1 MNKTKQDNKIPLSK
15 TEYGIYLEF
24 ISNPKSTAYN
34 LPLFLTLDKNTDTEK
49 LRKAVETTIENHSYL
64 KSKLYFDND
73 GNVYK
78 KISEEPVNI
87 EIKEISD
94 SDFNKADYIYPF
106 DLLNDKL
113 YRISIL
119 KLESSVI
126 LFCDIHHI
134 IFDRYSLAVFF
145 DDIDRAFN
153 GLTLVNETYTANDV
167 SREESERLLTSELQD
182 AKKYYNSVFG
192 GLEVESVPFNDKK
205 DGVPQAK
212 KLHFDFET
220 FDADTIREFA
230 HKLEI
235 KTSTFFDSVF
245 GFVLSKFSGAE
256 ESLFATVFNG
266 RYEKLKRT
274 CGMFV
279 KTMPLYCNIQKTDDI
294 EQYLKE
300 IDLQIDNSRKH
311 NLYSYSDIC
320 SDLHISPQVLF
331 SYQGDVLNKISF
343 CGSETVAEFE
353 SSNDPKEI
361 ITFEIYRNNG
371 KFYAELEYR
380 TDLFNEES
388 MQILLCSYEKAIS
401 EFLRKLKLSE
411 VEITDSNQISL
422 LDSFNATEDEYEKT
436 DIVTLL
442 RQQAKQ
448 NPDNTAV
455 VYLDKSYNYKET
467 DGISEKVGAYITS
480 LGIGKE
486 DVVSVL
492 IPRCEYIVLASL
504 GVLKSGAAYQ
514 PLDPSYPQERLE
526 FMMKDASAKLLI
538 TSKELLS
545 LVPNYSGKILF
556 IEDIPDLPDC
566 NKAETNPNPDDLFIM
581 LYTSG
586 STGTPKGCMLEHRNI
601 VSFCNWYRKYYNLTS
616 ESRVAAY
623 ASYGFDA
630 NMMDMYPALTTG
642 AAVYIIDESIRLDLI
657 AIDKYFDENGITHSF
672 MTTQVGRQ
680 FALETNCKSL
690 QHLSVGGERL
700 VPVAVNKN
708 FKFYNLY
715 GPTECTIITTAFP
728 VDKLYDRVPIGKGLY
743 NTKLYV
749 VDKYGRRVPPC
760 VPGELWVAGHGVSR
774 GYLNRPEQN
783 EKVFIKNPFT
793 NEKGYER
800 VYRTGDIVRF
810 LPGGNIDFVGRN
822 DGQVKIRGFRIELS
836 EVERIIREFDGIKDA
851 TVAAFDEPG
860 GGKFVAAYV
869 VSDEKIDIKKLNEFI
884 LENKPPYM
892 VPAVTMQIDKIP
904 LNQNQKVNKRALPI
918 PQKQVEDIIAP
929 ENEIQQRIFDCI
941 SEVIGTDNFGI
952 TTDIFYAGLT
962 SIGAIKL
969 NVLLSKAFDVAIKIN
984 DLKENNTVKRL
995 EKFLSNSQT
1004 AEKYDILSDYP
1015 ITQTQNGIF
1024 VECAA
1029 NPGTTIYNIPY
1040 LLKLSKNID
1049 INRLK
1054 AAVEST
1060 INAHPYIK
1068 TKLFINEK
1076 GDIRALRNDSDT
1088 PLVEIVEC
1096 EELPENSE
1104 LVIPFEILNGN
1115 LYRAKIYKT
1124 NDANYLFLEFHHII
1138 CDGTSEAVII
1148 EDINSFYEGKA
1159 VEAES
1164 YTGFENALDEEK
1176 ARTTEAYTNAKKYYD
1191 SIFNGCDTGFLP
1203 VKDKNEPLPSVGRC
1217 ELECDFSVED
1227 IKNYCD
1233 KINIT
1238 LNAFFNGVFGFVL
1251 SKYNYKDEA
1260 LFTTIYNGRN
1270 DSRLSRAVTMLVK
1283 TFPVH
1288 CNIDGEKKIADLL
1301 IDTKN
1306 QLIESMS
1313 NDIYSFAEISR
1324 AYDIKADIMFAYQG
1338 DSFEFDSIGG
1348 EKAESVVLGLDTAKA
1363 PISIGVFIKNGKFEF
1378 VCEYRSDMYNESTIM
1393 GMAECLSVASQEF
1406 LRKLKLSEVEITD
1419 SNQISLLDSFN
1430 ATEDE
1435 YEKTDIVTLLRQ
1447 QAKQNPDNT
1456 AVVYLDKS
1464 YNYKETDG
1472 ISEKVGAYI
1481 TSLGIGKEDVVS
1493 VLIPRC
1499 EYIVLAS
1506 LGVLKSG
1513 AAYQPLD
1520 PSYPQERLEFMMKDA
1535 SAKLLITSK
1544 ELLSL
1549 VPNYSGKILFIED
1562 IPDLPDCNKAETNP
1576 NPDDLFIMLYTSGS
1590 TGTPKG
1596 CMLEHRNIVSF
1607 CNWYRKYYN
1616 LTSESRVAAYA
1627 SYGFDANMMD
1637 MYPALTTGAA
1647 VYIIDESIR
1656 LDLIAIDK
1664 YFDENGI
1671 THSFMTTQV
1680 GRQFALETNCKSL
1693 QHLSVGG
1700 ERLVPVAVNK
1710 NFKFYNLYGPT
1721 ECTIITTAFP
1731 VDKLYDRVPIGKG
1744 LYNTKLYVVD
1754 KYGRRVPPCV
1764 PGELWVAGH
1773 GVSRGYLNRP
1783 EQNEKVFIKNPFTNE
1798 KGYERVYRTGDI
1810 VRFLPGGNIDFVGR
1824 NDGQV
1829 KIRGFRIE
1837 LSEVERIIREFDGIK
1852 DATVAAFDEPGGGKF
1867 VAAYVVSDEKIDIKK
1882 LNEFILENKPP
1893 YMVPAVTMQIDKIP
1907 LNQNQ
1912 KVNKRAL
1919 PIPQKQVEDI
1929 IAPENEIQQRIFD
1942 CISEVIGTDNF
1953 GITTD
1958 IFYAGLTSIG
1968 AIKLNVLLSKAF
1980 DVAIKINDL
1989 KENNTVKRLEKFLSN
2004 SQTAEKYDILSDYP
2018 ITQTQNGIFVE
2029 CAANPG
2035 TTIYNIPYLLKLSK
2049 NIDINRLKAAVE
2061 STINAHPYIKTKLFI
2076 NEKGDIRALR
2086 NDSDTPLVEIVECE
2100 ELPENSELVIPFE
2113 ILNGNLYRAK
2123 IYKTNDAN
2131 YLFLEFHHIICDG
2144 TSEAVIIEDI
2154 NSFYEG
2160 KAVEAESYTGFE
2172 NALDE
2177 EKARTT
2183 EAYTNAKK
2191 YYDSIFNGCDTGF
2204 LPVKDKNE
2212 PLPSVGRCE
2221 LECDFSVE
2229 DIKNYCDK
2237 INITLN
2243 AFFNGVF
2250 GFVLSKYNYKDEAL
2264 FTTIYNGRNDSR
2276 LSRAV
2281 TMLVKTFP
2289 VHCNIDGEKKIA
2301 DLLIDTK
2308 NQLIESMS
2316 NDIYSFAEIS
2326 RAYDIKADI
2335 MFAYQGDSFEF
2346 DSIGGEKAE
2355 SVVLGL
2361 DTAKAPIS
2369 IDVFIKN
2376 GKFEFVCEYRS
2387 DMYNESTIMGMAE
2400 CLSVVSQEFLKKTYI
2415 KEVSML
2421 SSKAEEKIESFNS
2434 TDYPISFVPVH
2445 QLFEA
2450 QVAQNGENTAFI
2462 AAGKKLS
2469 YSELNSEANKIANS
2483 LIEKGLQLGEPVGI
2497 ILPRTTDVPA
2507 AEYGIMK
2514 AGGAF
2519 LPMLPD
2525 YPDERIDYCLKDSK
2539 SRFVITTEEIKQDR
2553 KELFKDKPY
2562 TVLTVNELTENTNT
2576 ENPNVNVPV
2585 DSLVYIIYT
2594 SGSTGTPKGVMIEH
2608 RNLCNFVN
2616 SNPLNYETLNF
2627 VSFGK
2632 TALSVASISFDFSL
2646 MEIHIPLCNG
2656 MAVCMAGEEE
2666 IHNPLALFKLIR
2678 ENDVDVVSGT
2688 PSFITSFIDLP
2699 QAFDALSGIKM
2710 YDMGA
2715 EAFPASLYKKMHK
2728 ASPEAVIVNGYGPT
2742 EATISCISKVMD
2754 GKGAVTIGKPSAN
2767 VRAYICDTYGNIL
2780 PQGVKGELVICGDG
2794 VGSGYVNLPEKTA
2807 DVFVTLNGRKA
2818 YRSGDLARYNK
2829 DGEIEFFGRLDN
2841 QVKLRGFRIELDEIE
2856 NVMNDYPMVIQSV
2869 VLVKENAKAGQF
2881 LCGYFTASETVDKEK
2896 LTEHMKRSLTYYMI
2910 PSVLIQLDTF
2920 PLTPNGKINKKA
2932 LPEPDFTVKERKYIA
2947 PKNDLQKKL
2956 CDMFANVL
2964 GTDKVG
2970 VDENFFEIGGTS
2982 LSASKIAMLAIIDNL
2997 PIAYGDIF
3005 DNPTVE
3011 MLEQHILNQQSK
3023 SEKSEETQEEVVLD
3037 GVDKVLAYNT
3047 VKYVDEIEYTDIGD
3061 VLLTGATGFL
3071 GVHVLNEIIKHTQSK
3086 VYCLV
3091 RKGKANSIE
3100 SRLKNMLVYYFSDGM
3115 DDLFGK
3121 RIIPIEGDITDKEIV
3136 SSLEKYDFKT
3146 VINCAACVKHFTNDD
3161 TLERIN
3167 VHGVENLISMC
3178 IKTGRRLVQ
3187 ISTTSV
3193 AGVNVNRKFPPEK
3206 KIHENELYFGQD
3218 LTNKY
3223 IDTKFRGEKA
3233 VLEAIASDELDGKII
3248 RVGNLMSRNSDG
3260 EFQVNANT
3268 NGFMRFLRAYATIG
3282 KFPVSSMDEAVEF
3295 SPIDCTAAAVICLAG
3310 TNSKFTVFQAC
3321 NGHNVEMGDVVELLN
3336 KCGIKIEVVKDE
3348 EFIESLNEVLKDEKK
3363 NMLISGLIS
3372 YATSDN
3378 DKTEEFIG
3386 YDNSFTTKA
3395 LYRLGFKWPIINEKY
3410 LANALDALA
3419 TLGFFDGRLD

>member
-294 EQYLKE
+294 EQYLKK
-300 IDLQIDNSRKH
+300 IDVQIDNSRKH

-436 DIVTLL
+436 DIVTLF

-941 SEVIGTDNFGI
+941 SEVIGTDSFGI

-1288 CNIDGEKKIADLL
+1288 CNID
-1301 IDTKN
+1301 
-1306 QLIESMS
+1306 
-1313 NDIYSFAEISR
+1313 
-1324 AYDIKADIMFAYQG
+1324 
-1338 DSFEFDSIGG
+1338 
-1348 EKAESVVLGLDTAKA
+1348 
-1363 PISIGVFIKNGKFEF
+1363 
-1378 VCEYRSDMYNESTIM
+1378 C
-1393 GMAECLSVASQEF
+1393 
-1406 LRKLKLSEVEITD
+1406 
-1419 SNQISLLDSFN
+1419 
-1430 ATEDE
+1430 
-1435 YEKTDIVTLLRQ
+1435 
-1447 QAKQNPDNT
+1447 
-1456 AVVYLDKS
+1456 
-1464 YNYKETDG
+1464 
-1472 ISEKVGAYI
+1472 
-1481 TSLGIGKEDVVS
+1481 
-1493 VLIPRC
+1493 
-1499 EYIVLAS
+1499 
-1506 LGVLKSG
+1506 
-1513 AAYQPLD
+1513 
-1520 PSYPQERLEFMMKDA
+1520 
-1535 SAKLLITSK
+1535 
-1544 ELLSL
+1544 
-1549 VPNYSGKILFIED
+1549 
-1562 IPDLPDCNKAETNP
+1562 
-1576 NPDDLFIMLYTSGS
+1576 
-1590 TGTPKG
+1590 
-1596 CMLEHRNIVSF
+1596 
-1607 CNWYRKYYN
+1607 
-1616 LTSESRVAAYA
+1616 
-1627 SYGFDANMMD
+1627 
-1637 MYPALTTGAA
+1637 
-1647 VYIIDESIR
+1647 
-1656 LDLIAIDK
+1656 
-1664 YFDENGI
+1664 
-1671 THSFMTTQV
+1671 
-1680 GRQFALETNCKSL
+1680 
-1693 QHLSVGG
+1693 
-1700 ERLVPVAVNK
+1700 
-1710 NFKFYNLYGPT
+1710 
-1721 ECTIITTAFP
+1721 
-1731 VDKLYDRVPIGKG
+1731 
-1744 LYNTKLYVVD
+1744 
-1754 KYGRRVPPCV
+1754 
-1764 PGELWVAGH
+1764 
-1773 GVSRGYLNRP
+1773 
-1783 EQNEKVFIKNPFTNE
+1783 
-1798 KGYERVYRTGDI
+1798 
-1810 VRFLPGGNIDFVGR
+1810 
-1824 NDGQV
+1824 
-1829 KIRGFRIE
+1829 
-1837 LSEVERIIREFDGIK
+1837 
-1852 DATVAAFDEPGGGKF
+1852 
-1867 VAAYVVSDEKIDIKK
+1867 
-1882 LNEFILENKPP
+1882 
-1893 YMVPAVTMQIDKIP
+1893 
-1907 LNQNQ
+1907 
-1912 KVNKRAL
+1912 
-1919 PIPQKQVEDI
+1919 
-1929 IAPENEIQQRIFD
+1929 
-1942 CISEVIGTDNF
+1942 
-1953 GITTD
+1953 
-1958 IFYAGLTSIG
+1958 
-1968 AIKLNVLLSKAF
+1968 
-1980 DVAIKINDL
+1980 
-1989 KENNTVKRLEKFLSN
+1989 
-2004 SQTAEKYDILSDYP
+2004 
-2018 ITQTQNGIFVE
+2018 
-2029 CAANPG
+2029 
-2035 TTIYNIPYLLKLSK
+2035 
-2049 NIDINRLKAAVE
+2049 
-2061 STINAHPYIKTKLFI
+2061 
-2076 NEKGDIRALR
+2076 
-2086 NDSDTPLVEIVECE
+2086 
-2100 ELPENSELVIPFE
+2100 
-2113 ILNGNLYRAK
+2113 
-2123 IYKTNDAN
+2123 
-2131 YLFLEFHHIICDG
+2131 
-2144 TSEAVIIEDI
+2144 
-2154 NSFYEG
+2154 
-2160 KAVEAESYTGFE
+2160 
-2172 NALDE
+2172 
-2177 EKARTT
+2177 
-2183 EAYTNAKK
+2183 
-2191 YYDSIFNGCDTGF
+2191 
-2204 LPVKDKNE
+2204 
-2212 PLPSVGRCE
+2212 
-2221 LECDFSVE
+2221 
-2229 DIKNYCDK
+2229 
-2237 INITLN
+2237 
-2243 AFFNGVF
+2243 
-2250 GFVLSKYNYKDEAL
+2250 
-2264 FTTIYNGRNDSR
+2264 
-2276 LSRAV
+2276 
-2281 TMLVKTFP
+2281 
-2289 VHCNIDGEKKIA
+2289 EKKIA

-2539 SRFVITTEEIKQDR
+2539 SRFVTTEEIKQDR

-2715 EAFPASLYKKMHK
+2715 EAFPASLYKKMRK